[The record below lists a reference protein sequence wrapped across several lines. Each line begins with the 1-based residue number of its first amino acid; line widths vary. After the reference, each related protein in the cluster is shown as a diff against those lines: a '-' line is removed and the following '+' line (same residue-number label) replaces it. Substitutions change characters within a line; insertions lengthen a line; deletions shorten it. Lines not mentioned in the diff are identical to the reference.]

1 MAVFEYGAADPD
13 NGQDQQQEYMKVTR
27 QNSSRRITIPSDIAA
42 ELEIDYG
49 DHVSVKQQG
58 DSIVIKPL

>member
-1 MAVFEYGAADPD
+1 MAVFEYGAPDPD
-13 NGQDQQQEYMKVTR
+13 DGEGQQEYMKVTR
-27 QNSSRRITIPSDIAA
+27 QNASRRITIPSDIAA